1 MVIFICKFLHYLA
14 LFIAGGAG
22 IGNSVIQSIYQKE
35 GKVPEPHL
43 ARAFRVLVKLA
54 LISIIAIWVTGFIM
68 VYSIYG
74 SFNLGWAFHM
84 KLLGATLLL
93 MGVAYINFHLNNS
106 FKNQLP
112 PNTVLLKRVVSIN
125 RLSLVLILSGAILA
139 FN

>member
-1 MVIFICKFLHYLA
+1 MVIFICKFVHYLA

-54 LISIIAIWVTGFIM
+54 LISIIVIWVTGFIM

>member
-1 MVIFICKFLHYLA
+1 MVIFICKFVHYLA

-22 IGNSVIQSIYQKE
+22 IGNSVIPSIYQKE

>member
-1 MVIFICKFLHYLA
+1 MVIFICKFVHYLA

-93 MGVAYINFHLNNS
+93 MGVAYINFHLNYS

>member
-1 MVIFICKFLHYLA
+1 MVIFICKFVHYLA

-112 PNTVLLKRVVSIN
+112 PNTVLLKRIVSIN

>member
-1 MVIFICKFLHYLA
+1 MVIFICKFVHYLA

-139 FN
+139 FS

>member
-1 MVIFICKFLHYLA
+1 MVIFICKFVHYLA

>member
-1 MVIFICKFLHYLA
+1 MVIFICKFVHYLA

-35 GKVPEPHL
+35 GKIPEPHL